1 MQETYTAK
9 QETYTAKPGR
19 AIVAGLVATAVMTML
34 IYMAPHMGMPNMD
47 IAGMLGSMMNGGQ
60 APAMMSGPWLI
71 GMMMHF
77 VLGTLV
83 FPLFYAYFVYGLLP
97 GKPWAKGLIWGVA
110 LWAVMQVM
118 PLPMM
123 GKGFFASKT
132 PEPLLFVMGTLMG
145 HLLYG
150 AVFGALAGQQA
161 QRSAD
166 TLSGHSQTT
175 V

>member
-1 MQETYTAK
+1 MQEDRNAN
-9 QETYTAKPGR
+9 PGR
-19 AIVAGLVATAVMTML
+19 AILAGLIATIAMTML
-34 IYMAPHMGMPNMD
+34 IYMAPHMGMPTMD
-47 IAGMLGSMMNGGQ
+47 IAALLGTPMNGGVM
-60 APAMMSGPWLI
+60 PAVLSGPWLM

-77 VLGTLV
+77 VLGTLL
-83 FPLFYAYFVYGLLP
+83 FPLVYAYFVYGLLP
-97 GKPWAKGLIWGVA
+97 GKPWLKGLIWGVA
-110 LWAVMQVM
+110 LWMVMQVM

-150 AVFGALAGQQA
+150 AVLGALAGQQA
-161 QRSAD
+161 QRNAAA
-166 TLSGHSQTT
+166 LSGQARP

>member
-1 MQETYTAK
+1 MPETYTAK
-9 QETYTAKPGR
+9 LETDTAKPGR
-19 AIVAGLVATAVMTML
+19 AIVAGLVATIVMTML
-34 IYMAPHMGMPNMD
+34 IYMAPHMGMPKMD
-47 IAGMLGSMMNGGQ
+47 IAGMLGSMVNGGQ

-71 GMMMHF
+71 GLMMHF

-83 FPLFYAYFVYGLLP
+83 FPLLYAYFVYGLLP

-110 LWAVMQVM
+110 LWAAMLVMVM
-118 PLPMM
+118 PMM

-132 PEPLLFVMGTLMG
+132 PEPLLFVLGVLMG

-161 QRSAD
+161 QRSGAA
-166 TLSGHSQTT
+166 LPGHSHTT

>member
-1 MQETYTAK
+1 MHVTNTAR
-9 QETYTAKPGR
+9 PGR
-19 AIVAGLVATAVMTML
+19 AVVAGLVATAVMTML

-47 IAGMLGSMMNGGQ
+47 IAGMLGSVMNGGQ
-60 APAMMSGPWLI
+60 APAMMSGPWLL

-83 FPLFYAYFVYGLLP
+83 FPLVYAYFVYGLLP
-97 GKPWAKGLIWGVA
+97 GKPWVKGVLWGVI

-123 GKGFFASKT
+123 GKGLFASKT

-150 AVFGALAGQQA
+150 AVFGALADQQA

-166 TLSGHSQTT
+166 TLSVHSHTT

>member
-1 MQETYTAK
+1 MQETDTAR
-9 QETYTAKPGR
+9 QETDTAQPGR
-19 AIVAGLVATAVMTML
+19 AIVAGLVATAAMTML

-47 IAGMLGSMMNGGQ
+47 IAGMLGSVMNGGQ

-77 VLGTLV
+77 VLGTLL
-83 FPLFYAYFVYGLLP
+83 FPLLYAYFVYGLLP

-123 GKGFFASKT
+123 GKGFFAGKT

-150 AVFGALAGQQA
+150 AVLGALAGRQA
-161 QRSAD
+161 QRGGAA
-166 TLSGHSQTT
+166 LPGHPRPA